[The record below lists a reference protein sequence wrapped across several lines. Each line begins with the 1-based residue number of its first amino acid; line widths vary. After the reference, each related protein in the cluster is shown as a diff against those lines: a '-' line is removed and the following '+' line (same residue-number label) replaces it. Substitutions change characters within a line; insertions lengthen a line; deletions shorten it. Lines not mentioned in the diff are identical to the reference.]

1 MFGHVCPFV
10 GVTMSDDS
18 LLEYSELKHKTEV
31 WTYSS
36 ESHKS

>member
-18 LLEYSELKHKTEV
+18 LFEYSQKVVILIKT
-31 WTYSS
+31 
-36 ESHKS
+36 

>member
-18 LLEYSELKHKTEV
+18 LLEYSQKVVILMKT
-31 WTYSS
+31 
-36 ESHKS
+36 